1 MATRIED
8 TADKTPA
15 AAAVETPVTATPAA
29 EAVAAAPVAKTTVKA
44 AKPAAVKVAKL
55 AKTAPAKKAVAAKI
69 AKPVKAVKLAA
80 KKVAVSKTAAPKA
93 ATKTTTI
100 PSVAAAAEAAATYA
114 RKGQT
119 MLTEATEKFTAEATK
134 LTEEAK
140 VRGEKLFTEAQVRAK
155 EAATKGQE
163 IAKEAVEFSKGNLE
177 AMVEAGKI
185 AAKGGEAIA
194 QDLAAY
200 AKQSFADTTAA
211 AKRYAAVKSPTDF
224 FQLQTELTKT
234 AFDTMVK
241 QGSKTTELSVK
252 LANDAFQ
259 PISNRI
265 ALAVSKLKSAA

>member
-1 MATRIED
+1 MD
-8 TADKTPA
+8 LLDPA
-15 AAAVETPVTATPAA
+15 GLDGRDQGRGAG
-29 EAVAAAPVAKTTVKA
+29 
-44 AKPAAVKVAKL
+44 KPAGPRRCPICRK
-55 AKTAPAKKAVAAKI
+55 PADEHYR
-69 AKPVKAVKLAA
+69 PFC
-80 KKVAVSKTAAPKA
+80 SKRSRSCISDGLSDDRRVEAG
-93 ATKTTTI
+93 
-100 PSVAAAAEAAATYA
+100 PSSA
-114 RKGQT
+114 
-119 MLTEATEKFTAEATK
+119 
-134 LTEEAK
+134 
-140 VRGEKLFTEAQVRAK
+140 VRATSSRLRRK
-155 EAATKGQE
+155 ALARISSGVPQGRVDSNITVTGAFAGSFQDPAKGQE

-200 AKQSFADTTAA
+200 AKQSFTDTTAA
-211 AKRYAAVKSPTDF
+211 AKRYAEVKTPADF